1 WFAYRIT
8 SAQKTK
14 LKKLIVAVAKSDGR
28 ITDECQ
34 IHDIPARRWP
44 CSAVSVGGSS
54 GLILLSEKAEIRYE
68 KASASSATGADRAC
82 TSTPPRLGPPT
93 NERARLPLRSDC
105 PSTYRSRGTSAT
117 NSALYATKKKTLSVP
132 LRKPTTYSC
141 WIVST
146 SSP

>member
-1 WFAYRIT
+1 MPIRLPIRPVTTEPITAPMEATAMTSPSAPGWMSRYWFAYRIT

-82 TSTPPRLGPPT
+82 TSTPPMLGPPT

-105 PSTYRSRGTSAT
+105 PST
-117 NSALYATKKKTLSVP
+117 
-132 LRKPTTYSC
+132 
-141 WIVST
+141 
-146 SSP
+146 